1 MAGNKQRIWE
11 NQVSNL
17 DTDIYLNHTI
27 KLACFR
33 YAENNNHVFKTAYLY
48 QLLLR
53 CITKMTSGRQ
63 FAAATTLMDN
73 GLINDHVW

>member
-1 MAGNKQRIWE
+1 MKSLAISCLEIPARQIGAQLMAGNKQRIWE

-48 QLLLR
+48 
-53 CITKMTSGRQ
+53 
-63 FAAATTLMDN
+63 
-73 GLINDHVW
+73 